1 MNLKCHNKKRK
12 NEIIQNLTNKIYF
25 PILSKPK
32 AKELKNEK
40 NQSNKKKQLKYFSK
54 QTTKIQENKNN
65 NSSRKL
71 SQKTQMMNNKKFHY

>member
-25 PILSKPK
+25 PILSKQK
-32 AKELKNEK
+32 AKELKTEK
-40 NQSNKKKQLKYFSK
+40 SQSNKKKQMKYFSK
-54 QTTKIQENKNN
+54 QTMKIQENKNN

>member
-25 PILSKPK
+25 PILSKQK
-32 AKELKNEK
+32 AKELKTEK
-40 NQSNKKKQLKYFSK
+40 SQSNKKKQMKYFSK
-54 QTTKIQENKNN
+54 QTMKIQENKNN

-71 SQKTQMMNNKKFHY
+71 SQKT